1 MLKINSKFD
10 ETQINGAVPVELV
23 INGTPEQQVTEAAI
37 LCAQIAQ
44 NADLPAEI
52 QPVILAM
59 IFDRAE
65 EIIKKDLLKKTLKNK
80 VDLSNLSEFIQP
92 EDREK

>member
-1 MLKINSKFD
+1 MLKINSKYQ

-23 INGTPEQQVTEAAI
+23 INGTPEQQITEASI

-44 NADLPAEI
+44 NAPEEI
-52 QPVILAM
+52 QPVILAL
-59 IFDRAE
+59 IFDSAE

-80 VDLSNLSEFIQP
+80 VDLSNLSDFIQP

>member
-10 ETQINGAVPVELV
+10 ETQINGAAPVELV
-23 INGTPEQQVTEAAI
+23 INGTPEQQISEAAI

-44 NADLPAEI
+44 LAPEGI
-52 QPVILAM
+52 QPVILAL
-59 IFDRAE
+59 IFDSAE

>member
-10 ETQINGAVPVELV
+10 EKLINGATPVELV
-23 INGTPEQQVTEAAI
+23 INGTPEQQITEAAI

-44 NADLPAEI
+44 NAPSEI
-52 QPVILAM
+52 QPAILAL
-59 IFDRAE
+59 IFDSAE
-65 EIIKKDLLKKTLKNK
+65 EIIKQDLLKKALKRQI
-80 VDLSNLSEFIQP
+80 DLSNLSEFIQP